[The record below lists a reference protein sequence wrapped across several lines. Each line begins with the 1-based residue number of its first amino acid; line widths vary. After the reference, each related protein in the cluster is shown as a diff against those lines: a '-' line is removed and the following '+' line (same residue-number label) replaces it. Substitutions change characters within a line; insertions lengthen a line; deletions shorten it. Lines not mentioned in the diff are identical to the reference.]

1 MTIPAPIPPPS
12 RLPKKFAFQVGRDL
26 PGRTS
31 QKKGGVGRTLARN
44 VGIPILSLVLLI
56 LIWQVIVV
64 GFHIAPYI
72 APRPMQAFQA
82 ITGDWGTLWPLVL
95 GTIRETVYGF
105 VVGALLGVF
114 LGVVMAKAPFLQRMV
129 YPVLVLSQ
137 AVPIIALAA
146 PLVLILGFSV
156 TPKVV
161 IVAWIVFFPVT
172 VNVLD
177 GLSHVD
183 QDLMNLARVYG
194 ASRWRTF
201 LQIEVPATTTS
212 TFSGL
217 KIGATYAVT
226 GAIIG
231 ELAASDGSSLALY
244 QEHANSNLNTAAVY
258 GTTMLMTAIG
268 ISWFL
273 LVVGT
278 EVLVTPWQR
287 RSVARRP
294 LWRRRGSALTAPGTE
309 N

>member
-1 MTIPAPIPPPS
+1 MTDVTAPGAP
-12 RLPKKFAFQVGRDL
+12 RRAGRSSDE
-26 PGRTS
+26 RVTR
-31 QKKGGVGRTLARN
+31 KVARN
-44 VGIPILSLVLLI
+44 VGVPVLSIVLLFA
-56 LIWQVIVV
+56 LWQGIVV
-64 GFHIAPYI
+64 VFHVAPYI
-72 APRPMQAFQA
+72 APRPRQA
-82 ITGDWGTLWPLVL
+82 ILAVTQNWSTLWPLVL

-105 VVGALLGVF
+105 IAGAVLGVG
-114 LGVVMAKAPFLQRMV
+114 LGVIMAKVPVLQRLV

-183 QDLMNLARVYG
+183 QDLVNLARVYG
-194 ASRWRTF
+194 APRWRTF
-201 LQIEVPATTTS
+201 IQIEIPATATPL
-212 TFSGL
+212 FSGL

-244 QEHANSNLNTAAVY
+244 QEHANTNLNTAAVY
-258 GTTMLMTAIG
+258 GTTMLMTVIG

-273 LVVGT
+273 LVVGA
-278 EVLVTPWQR
+278 EVFATPWQR
-287 RSVARRP
+287 RTVARRG
-294 LWRRRGSALTAPGTE
+294 WRRGDRLEDEPAH
-309 N
+309 

>member
-1 MTIPAPIPPPS
+1 MK
-12 RLPKKFAFQVGRDL
+12 RRVL
-26 PGRTS
+26 
-31 QKKGGVGRTLARN
+31 RN
-44 VGIPILSLVLLI
+44 VGVPLLSIVLL
-56 LIWQVIVV
+56 LTIWQLIVV
-64 GFHIAPYI
+64 VFHIAPYI
-72 APRPMQAFQA
+72 SPRPWGA
-82 ITGDWGTLWPLVL
+82 IRAVTTDWSTLWPLVL

-105 VVGALLGVF
+105 FVGALLGLS
-114 LGVVMAKAPFLQRMV
+114 LGVIMAKVKVLQRLV

-183 QDLMNLARVYG
+183 QDLVNLAKVYG

-201 LQIEVPATTTS
+201 LQIEIPATTTPL
-212 TFSGL
+212 FSGL

-231 ELAASDGSSLALY
+231 ELAASSGSSLALY

-258 GTTMLMTAIG
+258 GTTMVMTVIG

-273 LVVGT
+273 LVVGA
-278 EVLVTPWQR
+278 EVLATPWQR
-287 RSVARRP
+287 RSVARRQR
-294 LWRRRGSALTAPGTE
+294 WRRTPDDRTNLLNPK
-309 N
+309 

>member
-1 MTIPAPIPPPS
+1 MRTTRR
-12 RLPKKFAFQVGRDL
+12 RLGLV
-26 PGRTS
+26 
-31 QKKGGVGRTLARN
+31 ARN
-44 VGIPILSLVLLI
+44 VGVPILSLVLVLV
-56 LIWQVIVV
+56 LWQLIVV
-64 GFHIAPYI
+64 GFHVASYV
-72 APRPMQAFQA
+72 APRPRAA
-82 ITGDWGTLWPLVL
+82 IDSVTQNWSVLWPLVL

-105 VVGALLGVF
+105 VVGATLGFF
-114 LGVVMAKAPFLQRMV
+114 LGVIMAKVSFLQGLV

-137 AVPIIALAA
+137 AIPIIALAA
-146 PLVLILGFSV
+146 PLVLILGFS
-156 TPKVV
+156 TAPKVV

-183 QDLMNLARVYG
+183 RDLVNLAKVYG

-201 LQIEVPATTTS
+201 WQIEIPATS
-212 TFSGL
+212 TPLFSGL

-258 GTTMLMTAIG
+258 GTTMVMTAIG

-273 LVVGT
+273 LVVGV
-278 EVLVTPWQR
+278 EVFATPWR
-287 RSVARRP
+287 RRTVARRWP
-294 LWRRRGSALTAPGTE
+294 WRRGRDLVDQ
-309 N
+309 

>member
-1 MTIPAPIPPPS
+1 MSGFVRPAAP
-12 RLPKKFAFQVGRDL
+12 RRRDRAT
-26 PGRTS
+26 PESVTR
-31 QKKGGVGRTLARN
+31 KVARN
-44 VGIPILSLVLLI
+44 VGVPLLSIALLFA
-56 LIWQVIVV
+56 LWQGIVV
-64 GFHIAPYI
+64 YFHVAPYI
-72 APRPMQAFQA
+72 APRPRQAVLAVTQN
-82 ITGDWGTLWPLVL
+82 WSTLWPLVL

-105 VVGALLGVF
+105 IAGAALGVG
-114 LGVVMAKAPFLQRMV
+114 LGVIMAKVPVLQRLV

-183 QDLMNLARVYG
+183 QDLVNLARVYG
-194 ASRWRTF
+194 APRWRTF
-201 LQIEVPATTTS
+201 IQIEIPATTTPL
-212 TFSGL
+212 FSGL

-244 QEHANSNLNTAAVY
+244 QEHANTNLNTAAVY
-258 GTTMLMTAIG
+258 GTTMLMTVIG

-273 LVVGT
+273 LVVGA
-278 EVLVTPWQR
+278 EVFATPWQR
-287 RSVARRP
+287 RTVARR
-294 LWRRRGSALTAPGTE
+294 WRRADRSE
-309 N
+309 NEPAR

>member
-1 MTIPAPIPPPS
+1 VKRS
-12 RLPKKFAFQVGRDL
+12 V
-26 PGRTS
+26 
-31 QKKGGVGRTLARN
+31 ARN
-44 VGIPILSLVLLI
+44 VGIPILSLILL
-56 LIWQVIVV
+56 LLVWQGIVV
-64 GFHIAPYI
+64 VFHVAPYI
-72 APRPMQAFQA
+72 APRPLQA
-82 ITGDWGTLWPLVL
+82 IQSVTQNWAILWPLVL

-105 VVGALLGVF
+105 VCGAALGLF
-114 LGVVMAKAPFLQRMV
+114 LGVVMAKVQVLQRLV
-129 YPVLVLSQ
+129 YPVLILSQ

-183 QDLMNLARVYG
+183 QDLVNLARVYG
-194 ASRWRTF
+194 APRWRTF
-201 LQIEVPATTTS
+201 IQIEIPATTTPL
-212 TFSGL
+212 FSGL

-231 ELAASDGSSLALY
+231 ELAASNGSSLALY

-278 EVLVTPWQR
+278 EVLATPWQR
-287 RSVARRP
+287 RSIARRR
-294 LWRRRGSALTAPGTE
+294 LFRRDTGDVLESGPAH
-309 N
+309 

>member
-1 MTIPAPIPPPS
+1 MSESVAPTGGSTRGPRAGAS
-12 RLPKKFAFQVGRDL
+12 RAGR
-26 PGRTS
+26 
-31 QKKGGVGRTLARN
+31 KVARN
-44 VGIPILSLVLLI
+44 VGIPLLSIVLL
-56 LIWQVIVV
+56 LALWEAIVV
-64 GFHIAPYI
+64 VFHVAPYI
-72 APRPMQAFQA
+72 APRPRQA
-82 ITGDWGTLWPLVL
+82 ILAVTQNWSVLWPLTL

-105 VVGALLGVF
+105 VTGAALGLT
-114 LGVVMAKAPFLQRMV
+114 LGVVMAKVPVLQRLV

-156 TPKVV
+156 APKVV

-183 QDLMNLARVYG
+183 RDLINLARVFG
-194 ASRWRTF
+194 APRWRTF
-201 LQIEVPATTTS
+201 LQIEIPATTTPL
-212 TFSGL
+212 FSGL

-231 ELAASDGSSLALY
+231 ELAASDGASLALY

-258 GTTMLMTAIG
+258 GTTMLMTVIG

-273 LVVGT
+273 LGVGA
-278 EVLVTPWQR
+278 EVWAAPWLR
-287 RSVARRP
+287 RSVARRHW
-294 LWRRRGSALTAPGTE
+294 WRRS
-309 N
+309 

>member
-1 MTIPAPIPPPS
+1 MSESVAPTGGSTRGPRAGAS
-12 RLPKKFAFQVGRDL
+12 RAGR
-26 PGRTS
+26 
-31 QKKGGVGRTLARN
+31 KVARN
-44 VGIPILSLVLLI
+44 VGIPLLSIVLL
-56 LIWQVIVV
+56 LALWEAIVV
-64 GFHIAPYI
+64 VFHVAPYI
-72 APRPMQAFQA
+72 APRPRQA
-82 ITGDWGTLWPLVL
+82 ILAVTQNWSVLWPLTL

-105 VVGALLGVF
+105 VTGAALGLT
-114 LGVVMAKAPFLQRMV
+114 LGVVMAKVPVLQRLV

-156 TPKVV
+156 APKVV

-183 QDLMNLARVYG
+183 RDLINLARVFG
-194 ASRWRTF
+194 APRWRTF
-201 LQIEVPATTTS
+201 LQIEIPATTTPL
-212 TFSGL
+212 FSGL

-231 ELAASDGSSLALY
+231 ELAASDGASLALY

-258 GTTMLMTAIG
+258 GTTMLMTVIG

-273 LVVGT
+273 LVVGA
-278 EVLVTPWQR
+278 EVWATPWQR
-287 RSVARRP
+287 RSVARRYW
-294 LWRRRGSALTAPGTE
+294 WRRS
-309 N
+309 

>member
-1 MTIPAPIPPPS
+1 MSDVTDPGAPRRARS
-12 RLPKKFAFQVGRDL
+12 SDERVARKV
-26 PGRTS
+26 
-31 QKKGGVGRTLARN
+31 ARN
-44 VGIPILSLVLLI
+44 VGVPVLSIVLLFA
-56 LIWQVIVV
+56 LWQGIVV
-64 GFHIAPYI
+64 VFHVAPYI
-72 APRPMQAFQA
+72 APRPRQAVLAVTQN
-82 ITGDWGTLWPLVL
+82 WSTLWPLVL

-105 VVGALLGVF
+105 IAGAVLGVG
-114 LGVVMAKAPFLQRMV
+114 LGVIMAKVPVLQRLV

-183 QDLMNLARVYG
+183 QDLVNLARVYG
-194 ASRWRTF
+194 APRWRTF
-201 LQIEVPATTTS
+201 IQIEIPATATPL
-212 TFSGL
+212 FSGL

-244 QEHANSNLNTAAVY
+244 QEHANTNLNTAAVY
-258 GTTMLMTAIG
+258 GTTMLMTVIG

-273 LVVGT
+273 LVVVA
-278 EVLVTPWQR
+278 EVFATPWQR
-287 RSVARRP
+287 RTVARRG
-294 LWRRRGSALTAPGTE
+294 WRRGDRLEDESAH
-309 N
+309 

>member
-1 MTIPAPIPPPS
+1 MT
-12 RLPKKFAFQVGRDL
+12 KKVLRNA
-26 PGRTS
+26 
-31 QKKGGVGRTLARN
+31 GVPL
-44 VGIPILSLVLLI
+44 LSIVVLLGV
-56 LIWQVIVV
+56 WQFIVV
-64 GFHIAPYI
+64 VFHIAPYI
-72 APRPMQAFQA
+72 APRPRQA
-82 ITGDWGTLWPLVL
+82 ILSVTQNWSLLWPLVL

-105 VVGALLGVF
+105 GAGAALGIV
-114 LGVVMAKAPFLQRMV
+114 LGVVMSKAQVLQRLV

-146 PLVLILGFSV
+146 PLVLIFGFNV
-156 TPKVV
+156 APKVI

-172 VNVLD
+172 VNVVD

-183 QDLMNLARVYG
+183 HDLINLARVYG

-201 LQIEVPATTTS
+201 VQIEVPATTTPL
-212 TFSGL
+212 FSGL

-258 GTTMLMTAIG
+258 GTTMLMTVIG

-273 LVVGT
+273 LVVGV

-287 RSVARRP
+287 RSVARR
-294 LWRRRGSALTAPGTE
+294 WRRRASE
-309 N
+309 

>member
-1 MTIPAPIPPPS
+1 VSGARDSDTTALARYMTRRTGDGLARNTS
-12 RLPKKFAFQVGRDL
+12 RRPGTWRAVG
-26 PGRTS
+26 
-31 QKKGGVGRTLARN
+31 RN
-44 VGIPILSLVLLI
+44 VGIPILSIVLLVLV
-56 LIWQVIVV
+56 WEWIVV

-72 APRPMQAFQA
+72 APRPMQAYEA
-82 ITGDWGTLWPLVL
+82 VRGDWVTLWPLVL
-95 GTIRETVYGF
+95 ATLRETIYGY
-105 VVGALLGVF
+105 VSGALLGVF
-114 LGVVMAKAPFLQRMV
+114 LGVVMAKVPFLQRMV
-129 YPVLVLSQ
+129 YPLLVLSQ

-156 TPKVV
+156 VPIVI

-183 QDLMNLARVYG
+183 QDLLNLARVYG

-201 LQIEVPATTTS
+201 VQIEIPATTTPL
-212 TFSGL
+212 FSGL

-231 ELAASDGSSLALY
+231 ELVASNGSSLALY

-258 GTTMLMTAIG
+258 GTTILMTIIG

-273 LVVGT
+273 LVVGA
-278 EVLVTPWQR
+278 EILATPWQR
-287 RSVARRP
+287 RSVARRA
-294 LWRRRGSALTAPGTE
+294 WRRRRETALTTAQVE

>member
-1 MTIPAPIPPPS
+1 VSESVAPTGGSTRGPRAGAS
-12 RLPKKFAFQVGRDL
+12 RAGR
-26 PGRTS
+26 
-31 QKKGGVGRTLARN
+31 KVARN
-44 VGIPILSLVLLI
+44 VGIPLLSIVLL
-56 LIWQVIVV
+56 LALWEAIVV
-64 GFHIAPYI
+64 VFHVAPYI
-72 APRPMQAFQA
+72 APRPRQA
-82 ITGDWGTLWPLVL
+82 ILAVTQNWSVLWPLTL

-105 VVGALLGVF
+105 VTGAALGLT
-114 LGVVMAKAPFLQRMV
+114 LGVVMAKVPVLQRLV

-156 TPKVV
+156 APKVV

-183 QDLMNLARVYG
+183 RDLINLARVFG
-194 ASRWRTF
+194 APRWRTF
-201 LQIEVPATTTS
+201 LQIEIPATTTPL
-212 TFSGL
+212 FSGL

-231 ELAASDGSSLALY
+231 ELAASDGASLALY

-258 GTTMLMTAIG
+258 GTTMLMTVIG

-273 LVVGT
+273 LVVGA
-278 EVLVTPWQR
+278 EVWATPWQR
-287 RSVARRP
+287 RSVARRHW
-294 LWRRRGSALTAPGTE
+294 WRRS
-309 N
+309 

>member
-1 MTIPAPIPPPS
+1 VSQSVLPDPASARGS
-12 RLPKKFAFQVGRDL
+12 RV
-26 PGRTS
+26 
-31 QKKGGVGRTLARN
+31 GVGRAWRTVARN
-44 VGIPILSLVLLI
+44 VGIPLLSIVLL
-56 LIWQVIVV
+56 LALWEAIVV
-64 GFHIAPYI
+64 VFHVAPYI
-72 APRPMQAFQA
+72 APRPRQA
-82 ITGDWGTLWPLVL
+82 ILAVTQNWTVLWPLTL
-95 GTIRETVYGF
+95 GTIRVTVYGF
-105 VVGALLGVF
+105 LTGAALGLTLGVI
-114 LGVVMAKAPFLQRMV
+114 MAKVPVLQRLV

-156 TPKVV
+156 APKVV

-183 QDLMNLARVYG
+183 QDLINLARVFG
-194 ASRWRTF
+194 APRWRTF
-201 LQIEVPATTTS
+201 LQIEIPATTTPL
-212 TFSGL
+212 FSGL

-258 GTTMLMTAIG
+258 GTTMLMTVIG

-273 LVVGT
+273 LVVGA
-278 EVLVTPWQR
+278 EVWATPWQR
-287 RSVARRP
+287 RSVARRRW
-294 LWRRRGSALTAPGTE
+294 WRRS
-309 N
+309 

>member
-1 MTIPAPIPPPS
+1 MI
-12 RLPKKFAFQVGRDL
+12 RKVL
-26 PGRTS
+26 
-31 QKKGGVGRTLARN
+31 RN
-44 VGIPILSLVLLI
+44 VGIPVLSLLMLL
-56 LIWQVIVV
+56 LLWQAIVV
-64 GFHIAPYI
+64 FFHVAPYI
-72 APRPMQAFQA
+72 APRPWQA
-82 ITGDWGTLWPLVL
+82 IESVTQNWSTLWPLVL

-105 VVGALLGVF
+105 VCGALLGLT
-114 LGVVMAKAPFLQRMV
+114 LGVIMAKVPVLQRSV

-156 TPKVV
+156 APKVI

-183 QDLMNLARVYG
+183 QDLVNLARVYG
-194 ASRWRTF
+194 ASKWRTF
-201 LQIEVPATTTS
+201 LQIEIPASATPL
-212 TFSGL
+212 FSGL

-258 GTTMLMTAIG
+258 GTTMVMTAIG

-273 LVVGT
+273 LVVGS
-278 EVLVTPWQR
+278 EVLLTPWQR

-294 LWRRRGSALTAPGTE
+294 LWRHKRDALSTDVARR
-309 N
+309 

>member
-1 MTIPAPIPPPS
+1 VTNPPS
-12 RLPKKFAFQVGRDL
+12 TGRRSRLAKKYAFQIGRDSNGA
-26 PGRTS
+26 PS
-31 QKKGGVGRTLARN
+31 AKKGGIGRTLARN
-44 VGIPILSLVLLI
+44 VGIPFLSLVLLM
-56 LIWQVIVV
+56 LVWQGIVV

-82 ITGDWGTLWPLVL
+82 ITGDWVTLWPLVL

-114 LGVVMAKAPFLQRMV
+114 LGVIMAKVPFLQRMV

-183 QDLMNLARVYG
+183 QDLMNLAKVYG

-201 LQIEVPATTTS
+201 FQIEIPATTTPM
-212 TFSGL
+212 FSGL

-294 LWRRRGSALTAPGTE
+294 IWRRRESALTAAGVE
-309 N
+309 K

>member
-1 MTIPAPIPPPS
+1 M
-12 RLPKKFAFQVGRDL
+12 RRRVL
-26 PGRTS
+26 
-31 QKKGGVGRTLARN
+31 RN
-44 VGIPILSLVLLI
+44 VGIPLLSLVLLM
-56 LIWQVIVV
+56 LVWQFIVV
-64 GFHIAPYI
+64 EFHVDSYI
-72 APRPMQAFQA
+72 APRPLQA
-82 ITGDWGTLWPLVL
+82 IQAVTENWGLLWPLVL

-105 VVGALLGVF
+105 VAGALLGVS
-114 LGVVMAKAPFLQRMV
+114 LGVIMAKVQFLQRLI

-183 QDLMNLARVYG
+183 RDLVNLARVYG

-201 LQIEVPATTTS
+201 LQIEIPASTTPL
-212 TFSGL
+212 FSGL

-231 ELAASDGSSLALY
+231 ELAASNGTSLALY

-258 GTTMLMTAIG
+258 GTTMVMTAIG

-273 LVVGT
+273 LVIGT
-278 EVLVTPWQR
+278 EFLVTPWQR
-287 RSVARRP
+287 RSVARRAF
-294 LWRRRGSALTAPGTE
+294 WRRSSGDQALSTRGH
-309 N
+309 